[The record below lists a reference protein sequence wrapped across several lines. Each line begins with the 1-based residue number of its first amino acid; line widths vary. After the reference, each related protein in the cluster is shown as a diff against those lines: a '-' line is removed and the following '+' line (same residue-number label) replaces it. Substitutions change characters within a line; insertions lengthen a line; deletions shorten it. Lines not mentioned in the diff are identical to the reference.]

1 MVFAVQIQAAETRR
15 KTYTEK
21 TVMDIKDGRIYRFQP
36 LKHQRGWGKK

>member
-1 MVFAVQIQAAETRR
+1 MRLPKGIRRSNTNSKTRN

-36 LKHQRGWGKK
+36 LKRQ